1 MKKASE
7 LIVSAALLMVLFLK
21 LDPLHLFMPTATQ
34 MVLLAVFVAAF
45 ALYAGV
51 IFREK
56 ARDERES
63 FLLYRANRL
72 GYLVGIVAI
81 SVIIVIQDLQHALDP
96 YLLLILGIMIVVKLA
111 ALKLSQ
117 HDD

>member
-1 MKKASE
+1 MKKQSE
-7 LIVSAALLMVLFLK
+7 LIVSATLLVVLFLK

-34 MVLLAVFVAAF
+34 MVLLAVFAAAF

-72 GYLVGIVAI
+72 GYLVGIVSI
-81 SVIIVIQDLQHALDP
+81 SLIIVIQDLQHSLDP
-96 YLLLILGIMIVVKLA
+96 YLLFILAIMIVVKLA
-111 ALKLSQ
+111 VLKFTR
-117 HDD
+117 HDE

>member
-7 LIVSAALLMVLFLK
+7 LTVSAALLVVLFLK

-34 MVLLAVFVAAF
+34 MILLAVFAAAF

-72 GYLVGIVAI
+72 GYLVGIIAI

-96 YLLLILGIMIVVKLA
+96 YLLLILAIMIVVKLA
-111 ALKLSQ
+111 ALKLSR